1 MDSKEVGEYLKRLR
15 LRAGYTQSYTANAV
29 NVTDKAISR
38 WESGIGFPEISN
50 LMVLAKLYGVS
61 VDDILN
67 CNETV
72 FTDSKNAQEEED
84 VRTETEITES
94 LIAAAPPCEEITE
107 AGRKTSSM
115 FEAVLLFAYLVL
127 GTSLATFAMYSGFLI
142 IAAILIFGSII
153 GIVLTVVNL
162 FGNKISVKAQSRLN
176 ISMYSVLT
184 AMSLI
189 AVFTVNVFCDYMEG
203 VDAVALRYAVISL
216 LLLMQLFYTLSDF
229 AKKQGPVRGLR
240 ITAFAIAVIICVL
253 AVVAAIVV
261 GFDFGA
267 QRYNSIS
274 LTVIFVAA
282 AAVAFAA
289 GSLFNEKIYIAV
301 AAIVAAFIVILAVLL
316 MAGIPLTIYEDID
329 YIFVLVP
336 AEAWFVPALL
346 APMCSL
352 LIFIFKGKKFEK
364 LASRI
369 LTAIAFVS
377 LIPLLIYCFDVFAAD
392 SILGNYKHYAVLVSS
407 RIIIVLTVMA
417 YFAVAFDVVGLIRSL
432 NIGGKKNED

>member
-50 LMVLAKLYGVS
+50 LMVLAKLYCVS

-94 LIAAAPPCEEITE
+94 LIAAAPPCEEITA

-115 FEAVLLFAYLVL
+115 FEVVLLFAYLVL
-127 GTSLATFAMYSGFLI
+127 GTSLATFEMYSGFLI

-189 AVFTVNVFCDYMEG
+189 AVFTVNGFCDYMEG
-203 VDAVALRYAVISL
+203 VDAVALGYAVISL
-216 LLLMQLFYTLSDF
+216 LLLMQLFYTLSDY

-329 YIFVLVP
+329 YIFVSVP

-417 YFAVAFDVVGLIRSL
+417 YFAVVGLIRSL

>member
-50 LMVLAKLYGVS
+50 LMVLAKLYCVS

-94 LIAAAPPCEEITE
+94 LIAAAPPCEEITA

-127 GTSLATFAMYSGFLI
+127 GTSLATFEMYSGFLI

-189 AVFTVNVFCDYMEG
+189 AVFTVNGFCDYMEG
-203 VDAVALRYAVISL
+203 VDATC
-216 LLLMQLFYTLSDF
+216 F
-229 AKKQGPVRGLR
+229 
-240 ITAFAIAVIICVL
+240 
-253 AVVAAIVV
+253 
-261 GFDFGA
+261 
-267 QRYNSIS
+267 QR
-274 LTVIFVAA
+274 L
-282 AAVAFAA
+282 
-289 GSLFNEKIYIAV
+289 
-301 AAIVAAFIVILAVLL
+301 
-316 MAGIPLTIYEDID
+316 
-329 YIFVLVP
+329 
-336 AEAWFVPALL
+336 
-346 APMCSL
+346 
-352 LIFIFKGKKFEK
+352 
-364 LASRI
+364 
-369 LTAIAFVS
+369 
-377 LIPLLIYCFDVFAAD
+377 
-392 SILGNYKHYAVLVSS
+392 
-407 RIIIVLTVMA
+407 
-417 YFAVAFDVVGLIRSL
+417 YFFF
-432 NIGGKKNED
+432 

>member
-203 VDAVALRYAVISL
+203 VDAVALGYAVISL